1 MGAAVAVALVV
12 AIASVAGYAY
22 VRKQLYNQ
30 VDDGLRRQAS
40 QILTAAPHAHSL
52 DDLGLPNQR
61 SSLRGA
67 IIYQLLTPDGN
78 VVGGDTGQ
86 EMPYSP
92 ADLALA
98 AGQRG
103 SSIRTI
109 HTAAAGG
116 HARVLTVFFGTVV
129 LLPSPT
135 PQNVALQLATP
146 LHSVDRTLGDLAAVL
161 ILVSIGGIVM
171 ALFLGYLVAR
181 TSLRPVRR
189 LTAAAAHV
197 AATQDLNAQI
207 EVTGDDELSRLAA
220 SFNAMLAALS
230 DSRHQQAALV
240 ADAGHELRTPLTSL
254 RTNIEVLI
262 KMRDLP
268 EADRQALLADVT
280 AQLEELTTLVGDLVE
295 LAREDEQKPE
305 PQDVRLDVV
314 VERALERARRRAAWL
329 PFDAYVEP
337 ALVRGQPALLERAVL
352 NVLDNAAK
360 WSPAGAHVEV
370 ALQRDG
376 SNWRLSVRDHG
387 PGIAPE
393 DVPHIFDRFY
403 RAANARALPG
413 SGLGLAIVNQ
423 VVQSHG
429 GWVAVYTP
437 PDGGTLITLS
447 IPSLDVAGQP
457 PTDAPHAPGWIPQA
471 PGGEGP
477 GGPGGPAP
485 GGPAGQDG
493 TGVVADPAAGLVEPV
508 VHTPYFE
515 EP

>member
-12 AIASVAGYAY
+12 AAASALGYLY

-40 QILTAAPHAHSL
+40 QILTAAPHAHTL
-52 DDLGLPNQR
+52 EELGLPNQR

-67 IIYQLLTPDGN
+67 IIYQLLAPDGS
-78 VVGGDTGQ
+78 VVSGDTGQ
-86 EMPYSP
+86 EIPFTT
-92 ADLALA
+92 ADLGVAG
-98 AGQRG
+98 GQRG
-103 SSIRTI
+103 TTLRTI
-109 HTAAAGG
+109 HSEAVGG

-129 LLPSPT
+129 TPPQT

-146 LHSVDRTLGDLAAVL
+146 LHSVDRTLGDLATVL
-161 ILVSIGGIVM
+161 LLVSIGGVIV
-171 ALFLGYLVAR
+171 ALSLGYAVAR

-189 LTAAAAHV
+189 LTAAAEHV
-197 AATQDLNAQI
+197 AATQDLSATI
-207 EVTGDDELSRLAA
+207 EVTGDDELSRLAR
-220 SFNAMLAALS
+220 SFNSMLAALS
-230 DSRHQQAALV
+230 ASRHQQAQLV

-268 EADRQALLADVT
+268 EADRQALLEDVT
-280 AQLEELTTLVGDLVE
+280 AQLGELTTLVGDLVE

-329 PFDAYVEP
+329 SFDAYVET

-376 SNWRLSVRDHG
+376 PAWRLAVRDHG

-393 DVPHIFDRFY
+393 DLPHIFDRFY
-403 RAANARALPG
+403 RASNARALPG

-429 GWVAVYTP
+429 GWVAVYSP
-437 PDGGTLITLS
+437 PDGGTLITLTLPALEMAEGS
-447 IPSLDVAGQP
+447 GPADAPPPPDAPLPGNGHGSEWAPDQQVP
-457 PTDAPHAPGWIPQA
+457 PTG
-471 PGGEGP
+471 
-477 GGPGGPAP
+477 
-485 GGPAGQDG
+485 
-493 TGVVADPAAGLVEPV
+493 ADPIVEP
-508 VHTPYFE
+508 VHTPYLDQQ
-515 EP
+515 

>member
-1 MGAAVAVALVV
+1 MTFRARIAFGAALAVALVV
-12 AIASVAGYAY
+12 AIASVAGYVY

-30 VDDGLRRQAS
+30 VDDSLRLQAAP
-40 QILTAAPHAHSL
+40 ILTSVHSRHVL
-52 DDLGLPNQR
+52 DLHELGLPNQP
-61 SSLRGA
+61 SALSA
-67 IIYQLLTPDGN
+67 SIKYQVVASDGT
-78 VVGGDTGQ
+78 VITGDA
-86 EMPYSP
+86 PIP
-92 ADLALA
+92 FNNADLAVA
-98 AGQRG
+98 AGQ
-103 SSIRTI
+103 SPSAFRTVSD
-109 HTAAAGG
+109 AGDVG
-116 HARVLTVFFGTVV
+116 HARILTVYIGRTQ
-129 LLPSPT
+129 SG
-135 PQNVALQLATP
+135 QSIAMQLVTP
-146 LHSVDRTLGDLAAVL
+146 LHGVDRTLGDLATVL

-230 DSRHQQAALV
+230 DSRHQQAQLV

-268 EADRQALLADVT
+268 ETDRQALLGDVT

-314 VERALERARRRAAWL
+314 VERALERARRRAATVT
-329 PFDAYVEP
+329 FDGYIEP

-360 WSPAGAHVEV
+360 WSPTGAHVEV

-387 PGIAPE
+387 PGIAAE
-393 DVPHIFDRFY
+393 DVAHIFDRFY

-423 VVQSHG
+423 VMQAHG

-437 PDGGTLITLS
+437 PDGGTLFTLS
-447 IPSLDVAGQP
+447 IPSLDVLGHP
-457 PTDAPHAPGWIPQA
+457 PTDAPQAPGWMP
-471 PGGEGP
+471 GP
-477 GGPGGPAP
+477 GAQQVPDVSGA
-485 GGPAGQDG
+485 
-493 TGVVADPAAGLVEPV
+493 ADPAAGGPSAPA
-508 VHTPYFE
+508 VHTPYFD
-515 EP
+515 